1 MSVPQLWTLKRKC
14 PPQFIRRFSNLDPLL
29 AQVLYA
35 RGLDTPS
42 KVDAFLNVPK
52 TLANPFQMTGM
63 NEAVAR
69 LQQALE
75 TGEKIVIYGDY
86 DVDGVSATALLVS
99 ALRGLGGETKAYIP
113 DRFSEAYGLNNV
125 ALEKLRR
132 EGTNLVV
139 TVDCGI
145 RSAEEVAH
153 AAGLGLDMIIT
164 DHHSVPQE
172 IPPAVAV
179 LDPKRPD
186 CYYDFKALA
195 GVGVAYQ
202 LVRAL
207 AEAQQ
212 VRGLPSF
219 DPERF
224 LDLVALGTVAD
235 IVPLRGENR
244 SLAYWGLRH
253 MQESPRLG
261 LLKLMEK
268 ADVDPK
274 QVDGEAIGF
283 RLGPRI
289 NAAGRLEHAQLAYR
303 LLMTQSEKE
312 AEELADQLHRINQER
327 QQLLDR
333 QSRHA
338 QELLHGREE
347 GSALIVDDPSFHE
360 GIVGLIASRLTEA
373 FYRPSLVMRTGKAIA
388 RGSARSIEGFH
399 ITHALDHCADLL
411 SRHGGH
417 AAAAG
422 FSLATENLPAFRERV
437 GRYCTEHIEKET
449 LQRRIRVD
457 AIVPI
462 TDLDENT
469 PHLLSKMAP
478 SGEGNP
484 PPSLAS
490 IKLDLLSLRPV
501 GSGNRHLR
509 LTVGD
514 GSHSLSAI
522 AFRQGHLAKTLSQ
535 GDKVDIVYTPSLNTY
550 RGRTSLQLIV
560 RAIRKSS

>member
-1 MSVPQLWTLKRKC
+1 MPVPQLWTLKRRC
-14 PPQFIRRFSNLDPLL
+14 PPEFIRRFAHLDPLL

-35 RGLDTPS
+35 RGIDTKS
-42 KVDAFLNVPK
+42 KVDAFLKVPK
-52 TLANPFQMTGM
+52 TLANPFQMTDM

-75 TGEKIVIYGDY
+75 KDERIVIYGDY

-99 ALRGLGGETKAYIP
+99 ALRGLGGEIEAYIP
-113 DRFSEAYGLNNV
+113 DRFSEAYGLNNA
-125 ALEKLRR
+125 ALEKLHR

-186 CYYDFKALA
+186 CDYDFKALA

-202 LVRAL
+202 LVQAL

-212 VRGLPSF
+212 VRGQAGI
-219 DPERF
+219 DPEQF
-224 LDLVALGTVAD
+224 LDLVALGTIAD

-244 SLAYWGLRH
+244 SLAYWGLRC
-253 MQESPRLG
+253 MRESPRAG

-268 ADVDPK
+268 ADVQPE

-303 LLMTQSEKE
+303 LLMTESEKE
-312 AEELADQLHRINQER
+312 AEELADRLHRINQER
-327 QQLLDR
+327 KKLLER
-333 QSRHA
+333 QCLHA
-338 QELLHGREE
+338 RELVNGHEE
-347 GSALIVDDPSFHE
+347 GPALIVDDPSFHE
-360 GIVGLIASRLTEA
+360 GIVGLIASRLTET
-373 FYRPSLVMRTGKAIA
+373 FYRPTLVMRTGKETA

-399 ITHALDHCADLL
+399 ITRALDHCADLL

-422 FSLATENLPAFRERV
+422 FSLATENLPALRERL
-437 GRYCTEHIEKET
+437 GRYCAQHIEKEM

-462 TDLDENT
+462 TALAENT
-469 PHLLSKMAP
+469 PHLLSRMAP
-478 SGEGNP
+478 FGEGNP

-490 IKLDLLSLRPV
+490 TELDLLSLRPV
-501 GSGNRHLR
+501 GSGDRHLR
-509 LTVGD
+509 LSVGD

-522 AFRQGHLAKTLSQ
+522 AFRQGHLAKTLNR
-535 GDKVDIVYTPSLNTY
+535 GDRVDIVYTPSLNTY
-550 RGRTSLQLIV
+550 RGRTSLQLVV

>member
-1 MSVPQLWTLKRKC
+1 MSVPQLWILKRRC

-35 RGLDTPS
+35 RGINTPS
-42 KVDAFLNVPK
+42 KVNAFLNVPK
-52 TLANPFQMTGM
+52 APTNPFQMTGM

-75 TGEKIVIYGDY
+75 KDERIVIYGDY

-99 ALRGLGGETKAYIP
+99 VLKDLGGKAKAYIP
-113 DRFSEAYGLNNV
+113 DRFSESYGLNKA
-125 ALEKLRR
+125 ALEKLHR
-132 EGTNLVV
+132 EGADLVV

-145 RSAEEVAH
+145 RSVKEVTYADS
-153 AAGLGLDMIIT
+153 LGLDMIIT

-186 CYYDFKALA
+186 CYYGFKALA

-202 LVRAL
+202 LVQAL

-212 VRGLPSF
+212 VRGLPSL
-219 DPERF
+219 DPEQF

-235 IVPLRGENR
+235 IVPLREENR
-244 SLAYWGLRH
+244 SLAYWGLQR
-253 MQESPRLG
+253 MRESPRVG

-268 ADVDPK
+268 ADVQPK

-303 LLMTQSEKE
+303 LLMTKSEKE
-312 AEELADQLHRINQER
+312 AEKLADQLHRINQER

-333 QSRHA
+333 QCQYA
-338 QELLHGREE
+338 QELLDGHEG

-360 GIVGLIASRLTEA
+360 GIVGLIASRLTET
-373 FYRPSLVMRTGKAIA
+373 FYRPSLVMRTEKKIA
-388 RGSARSIEGFH
+388 RGSARSIKDFH
-399 ITHALDHCADLL
+399 ITRALDHCADLL
-411 SRHGGH
+411 SRYGGH

-422 FSLATENLPAFRERV
+422 FSLATENLPAFRKRLR
-437 GRYCTEHIEKET
+437 RYCAEHLEEET

-457 AIVPI
+457 AIVPL

-469 PHLLSKMAP
+469 PHLLDRMAP
-478 SGEGNP
+478 FGKGNP

-490 IKLDLLSLRPV
+490 TELDLLSLRPV
-501 GSGNRHLR
+501 GSGDRHLR
-509 LTVGD
+509 LSVGD

-522 AFRQGHLAKTLSQ
+522 AFRQGHLAKTLNR

-550 RGRTSLQLIV
+550 RGRTSLQLVV

>member
-1 MSVPQLWTLKRKC
+1 MSVPQLWTLRRRC
-14 PPQFIRRFSNLDPLL
+14 PPQFIRRFPNLNPLL

-35 RGLDTPS
+35 RGIDTPS

-52 TLANPFQMTGM
+52 TLTNPFQMTGM
-63 NEAVAR
+63 NEAVSR

-75 TGEKIVIYGDY
+75 QEEEIVVYGDY

-99 ALRGLGGETKAYIP
+99 ALRDLGGKAKAYIP
-113 DRFSEAYGLNNV
+113 DRFSESYGLNKA
-125 ALEKLRR
+125 ALKKLHG
-132 EGTNLVV
+132 EGANLLV

-145 RSAEEVAH
+145 RSTEE
-153 AAGLGLDMIIT
+153 AAYASSLGLNMIIT

-202 LVRAL
+202 LVQAL

-212 VRGLPSF
+212 VRGLPAIA
-219 DPERF
+219 PEQF

-244 SLAYWGLRH
+244 SLAYWGLQR
-253 MQESPRLG
+253 MRESPRLG
-261 LLKLMEK
+261 LLKLMNK
-268 ADVDPK
+268 ADVQPE
-274 QVDGEAIGF
+274 QVNGEAIGF

-289 NAAGRLEHAQLAYR
+289 NAAGRLKHAQLAYR
-303 LLMTQSEKE
+303 LLMTESEEE

-333 QSRHA
+333 QCQRA
-338 QELLHGREE
+338 QELLDGRED

-360 GIVGLIASRLTEA
+360 GIVGLIASRLTET
-373 FYRPSLVMRTGKAIA
+373 FYRPSLVMRTGKKIA

-399 ITHALDHCADLL
+399 ITRALDHCADLL
-411 SRHGGH
+411 SRYGGH

-422 FSLATENLPAFRERV
+422 FSLATENLPAFRDRLR
-437 GRYCTEHIEKET
+437 RYSVEHMEKET
-449 LQRRIRVD
+449 FQRRIRVD

-469 PHLLSKMAP
+469 PHLLDRMAP
-478 SGEGNP
+478 FGEGNP

-490 IKLDLLSLRPV
+490 TELDLLSLRPV
-501 GSGNRHLR
+501 GSGDRHLR

-522 AFRQGHLAKTLSQ
+522 AFRQGHLANTLNR
-535 GDKVDIVYTPSLNTY
+535 GDRVDIVYTPSLNTY
-550 RGRTSLQLIV
+550 RGRTSLQLVV